1 MKAIAFTLDALL
13 ALVIAAA
20 AISVLLYFQF
30 YPETAYVIKSA
41 EAQSTLSLLLS
52 TNVSSLANSTGIIS
66 AIIGQQGSAD
76 QVWTQYQGR
85 ASRAGSQPGGP
96 LTSFVSNTITVNAP
110 ITIGIAADYGN
121 IYFASGSTLYAFNA
135 TGYQVWSVDTGANV
149 ETLPVLVD
157 GKVIYWNSQ
166 GMSAV
171 SAFNGSA
178 IWTDSAFAAATPSAP
193 MIAYDG
199 ELIAFADGNVYSVY
213 QNNGTVW
220 SATALGTTVVT
231 AAIGGGGSLALGTAA
246 NTINLLT
253 NINNVGSQGVI
264 WASGTPVTP
273 AGLLSYDNVLAIFG
287 GQYAVE
293 QDINST
299 SIGFI
304 STGAT
309 VSGDAVSGTGTVVYQ
324 VSNEVMAL
332 ATNGITLWTKQIPAA
347 PYGSALAGSS
357 PVIGGGSVYSL
368 WSNNYLIAENTS
380 TGSIKWS
387 TRLPYSGL
395 LPNMTLA
402 YGRLYVTAGN
412 SIMAYGSCDV
422 SPRLT
427 VLQAVATLYMNGDG
441 SCADYMLNNL
451 KPLNNYSVMSG
462 NAFLPGTSLA
472 HFGGTGS
479 YAATGGGYPALGTLT
494 LSFWADPSGSTGS
507 QQLMIDSSPQGMW
520 TVGFTPGN
528 LLFFS
533 PGTGTV
539 VDTQNSISFDRWQFL
554 TLTAEDSFSNTLY
567 AMYINGIKV
576 SSGNVVG
583 ESIGAVNGLTFSSSE
598 GWYNGVLAN
607 VQLYS
612 SVLNASQIGLLYQG
626 GVQGGPDSNA
636 GLLSWFPL
644 DGDMNDYGN
653 QSNTAY
659 AFNVVYG
666 SANYMPQGLTD
677 AYEIGTAK
685 AVVPVLNYST
695 QYEKL
700 YNIGVEAWK

>member
-41 EAQSTLSLLLS
+41 EAQSTLSLLFS

-76 QVWTQYQGR
+76 QAWTQYQGR
-85 ASRAGSQPGGP
+85 ASRTGSQPSGP

-110 ITIGIAADYGN
+110 ITMGIAADYGN
-121 IYFASGSTLYAFNA
+121 IYFASGNTLYAFNA
-135 TGYQVWSVDTGANV
+135 TGYQAWSVDTGANV

-220 SATALGTTVVT
+220 SATALGTSNTVVT

-246 NTINLLT
+246 DTILLLT

-264 WASGTPVTP
+264 WSTSTGTATP
-273 AGLLSYDNVLAIFG
+273 AGLLSYGNVLAAFG

-387 TRLPYSGL
+387 TRLPYSG
-395 LPNMTLA
+395 
-402 YGRLYVTAGN
+402 
-412 SIMAYGSCDV
+412 
-422 SPRLT
+422 
-427 VLQAVATLYMNGDG
+427 
-441 SCADYMLNNL
+441 
-451 KPLNNYSVMSG
+451 
-462 NAFLPGTSLA
+462 SLA
-472 HFGGTGS
+472 QHDACIRQALCNCRQLDNGIRVMRREPTPDG
-479 YAATGGGYPALGTLT
+479 AAGGGDAVHERGRQLRRLHAEQPEAAEQLQRDVRECL
-494 LSFWADPSGSTGS
+494 PSGHEPCALRRHGQLCRNRRRLSCTGH
-507 QQLMIDSSPQGMW
+507 
-520 TVGFTPGN
+520 
-528 LLFFS
+528 
-533 PGTGTV
+533 
-539 VDTQNSISFDRWQFL
+539 
-554 TLTAEDSFSNTLY
+554 
-567 AMYINGIKV
+567 
-576 SSGNVVG
+576 
-583 ESIGAVNGLTFSSSE
+583 
-598 GWYNGVLAN
+598 
-607 VQLYS
+607 
-612 SVLNASQIGLLYQG
+612 
-626 GVQGGPDSNA
+626 
-636 GLLSWFPL
+636 
-644 DGDMNDYGN
+644 
-653 QSNTAY
+653 AY
-659 AFNVVYG
+659 AELLG
-666 SANYMPQGLTD
+666 
-677 AYEIGTAK
+677 
-685 AVVPVLNYST
+685 
-695 QYEKL
+695 
-700 YNIGVEAWK
+700 